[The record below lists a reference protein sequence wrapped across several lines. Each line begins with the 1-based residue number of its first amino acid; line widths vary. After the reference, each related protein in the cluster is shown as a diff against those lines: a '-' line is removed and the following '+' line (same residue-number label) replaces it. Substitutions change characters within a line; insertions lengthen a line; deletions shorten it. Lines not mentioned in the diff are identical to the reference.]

1 MVKNSKNKN
10 IIHDTVEIYNKILND
25 PITKKYVK
33 DLSKIL
39 KNYKLKKR
47 KVIIAGNGGSASIAS
62 HVSVDMTKVVGIKCL
77 NFNEPN
83 LITCFTN
90 DFGQDLW
97 LKKSLEFYSDR
108 DDLVILISSSGRS
121 KNIINAAKFCIKQGN
136 KIVVMTGFN
145 KNNPLNKLV
154 KDPIWINSKAYNII
168 ENFHQIILLMSC
180 DVVLGSIYYNS
191 N

>member
-97 LKKSLEFYSDR
+97 LKKSLEF
-108 DDLVILISSSGRS
+108 
-121 KNIINAAKFCIKQGN
+121 
-136 KIVVMTGFN
+136 
-145 KNNPLNKLV
+145 
-154 KDPIWINSKAYNII
+154 
-168 ENFHQIILLMSC
+168 
-180 DVVLGSIYYNS
+180 
-191 N
+191 